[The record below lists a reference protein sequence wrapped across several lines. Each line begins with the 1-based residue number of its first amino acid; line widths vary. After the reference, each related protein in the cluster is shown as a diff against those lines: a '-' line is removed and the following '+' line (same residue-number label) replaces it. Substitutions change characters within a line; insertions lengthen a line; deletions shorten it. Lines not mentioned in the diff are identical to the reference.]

1 MKKTIL
7 SIANSAR
14 TIGAVIMIGLVS
26 VTYTGCKQDGCTD
39 VDANNYDEKADTDDG
54 TCTYDYEQ
62 FVGTYTT
69 TSPCVS
75 GASWN
80 TTIAGSS
87 TSKKKVVV
95 SNIGGL
101 GTSASVVADIV
112 GSTIQIPSQ
121 SAIDSDGDS
130 WTISS
135 TTGTL
140 SGTSVNLTVTYTFG
154 TSNLTC
160 SETWNKQ

>member
-7 SIANSAR
+7 SIANTAR
-14 TIGAVIMIGLVS
+14 TLGAVIMIGLVS
-26 VTYTGCKQDGCTD
+26 VTYTGCKQEGCTD
-39 VDANNYDEKADTDDG
+39 VDANNYSEDADEDDG
-54 TCTYDYEQ
+54 TCTYDYEK
-62 FVGTYTT
+62 FIGTFST
-69 TSPCVS
+69 TSPCVT

-80 TTIAGSS
+80 TSVATSS

-101 GTSASVVADIV
+101 GSSASVVADV
-112 GSTIQIPSQ
+112 NGSTIQIPSQ
-121 SAIDSDGDS
+121 TAIDSDGDS

-135 TTGTL
+135 TSGTL
-140 SGTSVNLTVTYTFG
+140 SGNSINITVTYTFG